1 MKPTSFV
8 PAITAISPEGAG
20 EIPGLEAA
28 ISHWT
33 EGACSAEEWFR
44 EVSAGWGTAG
54 FVVRRGGDA
63 SGFVVYG
70 PPDRLPRAGTYPVGP
85 IDDDAVLLAQVAG
98 DARTR
103 RRLLVRMLR
112 DLKHRGVVRVE
123 AIASDRGASHHAPTQ
138 LLLESG
144 WKPVRRGWHR
154 GGSYTLARTDLG
166 SAVEVGELA
175 RGLVGRVKL
184 PHLKAPKP
192 APGALV
198 STLRLRRRLSARFS
212 PYGLRFQLSLPLGI
226 CPAAFGERQRRAA
239 RPGS

>member
-1 MKPTSFV
+1 VRPTSFV
-8 PAITAISPEGAG
+8 PTLAAISPEDAG
-20 EIPGLEAA
+20 EIPGLEAV

-44 EVSAGWGTAG
+44 VVNAGWGTAG

-70 PPDRLPRAGTYPVGP
+70 PTEHLPRAGTYPVGP
-85 IDDDAVLLAQVAG
+85 LGEDAVLLACVTG
-98 DARTR
+98 DVRTR

-123 AIASDRGASHHAPTQ
+123 AIASDRGASHHVPTPF
-138 LLLESG
+138 LLESG

-154 GGSYTLARTDLG
+154 GSPYTLARTDLG

-184 PHLKAPKP
+184 PHLKAPNP
-192 APGALV
+192 APGAL
-198 STLRLRRRLSARFS
+198 AH
-212 PYGLRFQLSLPLGI
+212 
-226 CPAAFGERQRRAA
+226 AAKPQEGR
-239 RPGS
+239 S

>member
-8 PAITAISPEGAG
+8 PTVAAISPEDAA

-33 EGACSAEEWFR
+33 GGACPAEKWFR
-44 EVSAGWGTAG
+44 EVNAGWGTAG
-54 FVVRRGGDA
+54 FVSRRGGDA
-63 SGFVVYG
+63 LGFVVYAPAEHLPHAGAYPLG
-70 PPDRLPRAGTYPVGP
+70 PLDGSG
-85 IDDDAVLLAQVAG
+85 VLLACVTG
-98 DARTR
+98 DGRTR
-103 RRLLVRMLR
+103 RRLLVRTLR

-123 AIASDRGASHHAPTQ
+123 AIASDRGAPHHAPTPF
-138 LLLESG
+138 LLESG

-154 GGSYTLARTDLG
+154 GGPYTLARTDLG

-192 APGALV
+192 APGAL
-198 STLRLRRRLSARFS
+198 AH
-212 PYGLRFQLSLPLGI
+212 
-226 CPAAFGERQRRAA
+226 AAKPQD
-239 RPGS
+239 SHT